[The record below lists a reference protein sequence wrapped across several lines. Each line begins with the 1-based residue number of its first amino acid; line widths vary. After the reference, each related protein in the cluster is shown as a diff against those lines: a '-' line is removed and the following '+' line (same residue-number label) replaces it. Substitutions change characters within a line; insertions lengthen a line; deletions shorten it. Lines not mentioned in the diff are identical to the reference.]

1 MGIVLAI
8 YIVLL
13 IGFLGISALIFRH
26 TVKYSYLSQK
36 FKTVVWIFAI
46 LALGGVILS
55 LYLVISLFSTSSGP
69 SYSYPSVNTSSD
81 INF

>member
-13 IGFLGISALIFRH
+13 IGFLAISALIFRH
-26 TVKYSYLSQK
+26 TAKYSYLSPK
-36 FKTVVWIFAI
+36 FKTVVWVFAI
-46 LALGGVILS
+46 LALGGVIFS
-55 LYLVISLFSTSSGP
+55 LYLVISLFSTPSGP
-69 SYSYPSVNTSSD
+69 SYSSPSVNTSSD

>member
-13 IGFLGISALIFRH
+13 IGFLVISALILRH
-26 TVKYSYLSQK
+26 AVKYSYLSPK
-36 FKTVVWIFAI
+36 FKKVVSIFAI
-46 LALGGVILS
+46 LALGGVIFS
-55 LYLVISLFSTSSGP
+55 LYLVISLFRADSG
-69 SYSYPSVNTSSD
+69 SAYSYPSVNTPSD